1 MYFFWSLPKVSFD
14 WRHRPRPLLSS
25 CCLKTRSK
33 APSRTA
39 ISDLGL
45 ASHWQQTRW
54 SARRW
59 IQIITNIQYLVRSA
73 PPIYRDNSIRDQ
85 KKNPRWFS
93 RRIPRSRRR
102 VAASSL
108 SVPQFCGW
116 QIGRNS
122 SSETKVMNHESSSK
136 FKTCALGRGYW
147 SRGDIGDRFFI
158 DGLDPW

>member
-1 MYFFWSLPKVSFD
+1 MYFFWSLPNVSFD

-25 CCLKTRSK
+25 CCLRPDRKRHLARQSATS
-33 APSRTA
+33 APLP
-39 ISDLGL
+39 I
-45 ASHWQQTRW
+45 WQQTRW
-54 SARRW
+54 AARRC
-59 IQIITNIQYLVRSA
+59 IQIITNIQYLVRSR

-85 KKNPRWFS
+85 KKSRDGLAGEFLDPASGSSEFS
-93 RRIPRSRRR
+93 F
-102 VAASSL
+102 SSAIL
-108 SVPQFCGW
+108 RW